1 MTDKTKIIVWIVA
14 VLLIAWGAWI
24 VHIPWLSFECLLN
37 CSNIDSSYIWFV
49 IYNFAYSVV
58 LPLFAFASTYGL
70 FKFRP
75 WGRVSALT
83 ICSFVLM
90 SGLYSAVRFAI
101 EIYQYQDV
109 SPPPISERAVHF
121 IYVSMWPAYITGLV
135 SGIMVLLLL
144 QEFIKR
150 RFSK

>member
-1 MTDKTKIIVWIVA
+1 MIHV
-14 VLLIAWGAWI
+14 
-24 VHIPWLSFECLLN
+24 PWLSIRCLFTCLDV
-37 CSNIDSSYIWFV
+37 DSSYVWFV
-49 IYNFAYSVV
+49 IFSFAFSVV
-58 LPLFAFASTYGL
+58 LPIIAFASAYGL

-75 WGRVSALT
+75 WARVSA
-83 ICSFVLM
+83 IAVCSFVLLA
-90 SGLYSAVRFAI
+90 GLYSAVRFAV